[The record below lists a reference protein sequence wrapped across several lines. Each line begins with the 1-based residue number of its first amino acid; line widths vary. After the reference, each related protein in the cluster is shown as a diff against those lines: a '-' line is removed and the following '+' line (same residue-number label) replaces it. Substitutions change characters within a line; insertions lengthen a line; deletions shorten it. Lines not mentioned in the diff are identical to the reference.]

1 MTRLFQRIADDQLA
15 LGVWIKGAPH
25 LVHSLVKAGFD
36 FVRPDMMF
44 SSIDWKELDHI
55 LRTCEATGL
64 TCWTRI
70 PSNPWAGGPDQMQV
84 TVDAQRAFS
93 LGVPVV
99 QVSVSSAAQVRAL
112 VQVAKDWHRS
122 GAGEYPS
129 SDSTFTSQGARVVDE
144 TLLMPAIES
153 RTAID
158 EIDEILD
165 IEGLRGIMISC
176 TDFSKE
182 LGYPFQYDH
191 PEVWKAIDK
200 ITMKARD
207 RKLVVAANTGYDFHT
222 PERILGRVQALYDHG
237 VRAVLV
243 QGAEFLLETYS
254 RRLINDIRAE
264 VR

>member
-1 MTRLFQRIADDQLA
+1 MSRLFQRIADDELS
-15 LGVWIKGAPH
+15 LGVWIKGGPH
-25 LVHSLVKAGFD
+25 LVQSLVKAGFD

-55 LRTCEATGL
+55 LRTCQATGL

-70 PSNPWAGGPDQMQV
+70 PSNPWLAGPEQLQV

-112 VQVAKDWHRS
+112 VEVAKDWHRS
-122 GAGEYPS
+122 GQGEYPN
-129 SDSTFTSQGARVVDE
+129 SDDSFKSQGKRVVE
-144 TLLMPAIES
+144 QTLLMPAIES

-165 IEGLRGIMISC
+165 IEGLRGVMISC

-191 PEVWKAIDK
+191 PEVWKAIDH
-200 ITMKARD
+200 ITNKARA
-207 RKLVVAANTGYDFHT
+207 RNLVVAANTGYDFHT
-222 PERILGRVQALYDHG
+222 PERILGRVQSLSDHG
-237 VRAVLV
+237 VRAVMI

-254 RRLINDIRAE
+254 RRLITDIRAE
-264 VR
+264 VK